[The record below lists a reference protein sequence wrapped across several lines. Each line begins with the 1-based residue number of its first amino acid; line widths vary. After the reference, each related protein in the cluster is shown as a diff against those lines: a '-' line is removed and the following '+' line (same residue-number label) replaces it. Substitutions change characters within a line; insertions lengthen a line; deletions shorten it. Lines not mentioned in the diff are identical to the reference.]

1 MTQRIVDALAISL
14 TAREQQARE
23 RAETAVPEAYDAF
36 LKGWQHAQTR
46 TPEQYA
52 KALEY
57 FQRAVELDPDYA
69 RAHAAIASVYWKS
82 WWEGWYA
89 TLGVHTSGARDAA
102 ADRVGRAMAEPSA
115 LAHQVAAQMHLWGG
129 RADDAIVEAQHA
141 VDLNPNDADSRA
153 VLAEM
158 LIYSGRPEE
167 ALAAVAMARRLDPY
181 NEARYAYLEGFARF
195 GLEEFDAAAQL
206 LERALEL
213 GSNL

>member
-1 MTQRIVDALAISL
+1 
-14 TAREQQARE
+14 
-23 RAETAVPEAYDAF
+23 
-36 LKGWQHAQTR
+36 
-46 TPEQYA
+46 
-52 KALEY
+52 
-57 FQRAVELDPDYA
+57 
-69 RAHAAIASVYWKS
+69 
-82 WWEGWYA
+82 
-89 TLGVHTSGARDAA
+89 
-102 ADRVGRAMAEPSA
+102 MAEPSA

-213 GSNL
+213 GSNFWPPATTHREADCDPCELLLATYGYLGGRDDGIQAMRDWLAGTWGDHLAKVRTIVAMRPFKEPRDAERFAEGLRRAGQPEY